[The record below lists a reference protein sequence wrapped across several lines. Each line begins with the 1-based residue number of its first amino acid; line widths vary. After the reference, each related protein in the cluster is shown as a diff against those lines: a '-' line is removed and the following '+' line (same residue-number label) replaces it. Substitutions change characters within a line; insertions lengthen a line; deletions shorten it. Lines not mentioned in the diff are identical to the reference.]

1 MPQPEAHAL
10 FTSQMMVTLMNSFV
24 MTGYV
29 TAEQANQ
36 LVTMTLDH
44 QKARNP
50 ALVADFDEIA
60 AFYREGIA
68 AMQGSG
74 LAFPT
79 V

>member
-1 MPQPEAHAL
+1 MPRPEAHAL

-24 MTGYV
+24 MTGYI

-36 LVTMTLDH
+36 LVAMTLQE

-50 ALVADFDEIA
+50 DLAPDLDEIA
-60 AFYREGIA
+60 GFYRDGIA
-68 AMQGSG
+68 AMQRSG
-74 LAFPT
+74 LATPT